1 MKKFLLF
8 VIALVSI
15 NVADAQFSR
24 YIIKFKNK
32 ATNPFSIASPSAYLS
47 TRAINKRTAYNI
59 AIDSIDLPITPRYI
73 DSVRLA
79 GSVAILNKSKWL
91 NQISIQTTDAAA
103 ITKITNLPFV
113 ESVSSIAARS
123 MSQVN
128 TLPKDKFE
136 LEKNITSLPTTE
148 RTTSTQNFFNYGTTF
163 NEIKLHNGQFL
174 HNIGLRGQGMLV
186 AVLDAGFFNYTSL
199 SSFDSMNVNNQ
210 VLQTWDFV
218 AGNAS
223 VVEDDSHG
231 MNCLSTIAGNIPGSF
246 VGNAPKANFVLYRTE
261 DPASEY
267 PIEEHNW
274 VSGLERADSTGVDIA
289 STSLGYT
296 TFDNATFDHTYS
308 QMNGRT
314 TIAAKGAVFA
324 NRKGMLLF
332 AAAGNDGNNSWKYI
346 STPADADSL
355 VTVGAVTT
363 SGTVGSFSSYGPS
376 ADGRV
381 KPEVAAVGVNAYVQN
396 ANNTIGTGNGTS
408 FACPKMAGLG
418 TCLWQGFPEFNN
430 IVVRDALIKSG
441 SQFATPNDRIGY
453 GIPDVKKAFVTLL
466 NRYAKITSA
475 SITNCRTS
483 INFIT
488 KDVNGMK
495 LEFER
500 MLPGQTA
507 YTKIAEM
514 QGTGLVL
521 SNKSYTYL
529 DTLTN
534 AQPGI
539 IKYRIKQIVDTAIA
553 SFTAT
558 TFDSVNVNL
567 SSACVTT
574 AINPVTSANEKIS
587 ILPNPANAQFTLRIE
602 TDYAVKNLVIR
613 ITDIKGSVVAQFNKS
628 KTIGTANFQLPIANL
643 SRGKYVVSVY
653 NDKKLIE
660 NKALLKM

>member
-261 DPASEY
+261 DPATEY

-539 IKYRIKQIVDTAIA
+539 IKYRIKQIVDTATA

>member
-1 MKKFLLF
+1 MKKILLF

-59 AIDSIDLPITPRYI
+59 AIDSTDLPITPRYI

-91 NQISIQTTDAAA
+91 NQISIQTTDATA

-128 TLPKDKFE
+128 ILPKDKFE
-136 LEKNITSLPTTE
+136 LEKNITSLPTTQ
-148 RTTSTQNFFNYGTTF
+148 RTTSTQNFFNYGTTL

-231 MNCLSTIAGNIPGSF
+231 MSCLSTIAGNIPGSF

-261 DPASEY
+261 DGGTEY

-274 VSGLERADSTGVDIA
+274 VSGLERADSIGVDIA

-363 SGTVGSFSSYGPS
+363 SGTVGNFSSYGPS

-453 GIPDVKKAFVTLL
+453 GVPDVKKAFVTLL

-507 YTKIAEM
+507 YTKIAER

-534 AQPGI
+534 AQPGV
-539 IKYRIKQIVDTAIA
+539 IKYRIKQIVDTATA

-574 AINPVTSANEKIS
+574 AINPVTGANGKIS

-602 TDYAVKNLVIR
+602 TDYSVKNLVIR

-628 KTIGTANFQLPIANL
+628 KIIGTANFQLPIANL

>member
-59 AIDSIDLPITPRYI
+59 AIDSTDLPITPRYI

-79 GSVAILNKSKWL
+79 GSVAILNRSKWL

-507 YTKIAEM
+507 YTKIAER

-539 IKYRIKQIVDTAIA
+539 IKYRIKQIVDTATA

>member
-59 AIDSIDLPITPRYI
+59 AIDSTDLPITPRYI

-79 GSVAILNKSKWL
+79 GSVAILNRSKWL

-507 YTKIAEM
+507 YTKIAER

-539 IKYRIKQIVDTAIA
+539 IKYRIKQIVDTATA

-643 SRGKYVVSVY
+643 SKGKYVVSVY

>member
-1 MKKFLLF
+1 MKKIILF

-59 AIDSIDLPITPRYI
+59 AIDSTDLPITPRYI

-91 NQISIQTTDAAA
+91 NQISIQTTDATA

-128 TLPKDKFE
+128 ILPKDKFE
-136 LEKNITSLPTTE
+136 LEKNITSLPTTQ
-148 RTTSTQNFFNYGTTF
+148 RTTSTQNFFNYGTTL

-231 MNCLSTIAGNIPGSF
+231 MSCLSTIAGNIPGSF

-261 DPASEY
+261 DGGTEY

-274 VSGLERADSTGVDIA
+274 VSGLERADSIGVDIA

-363 SGTVGSFSSYGPS
+363 SGTVGNFSSYGPS

-453 GIPDVKKAFVTLL
+453 GVPDVKKAFVTLL

-507 YTKIAEM
+507 YTKIAER

-534 AQPGI
+534 AQPGV
-539 IKYRIKQIVDTAIA
+539 IKYRIKQIVDTATA

-574 AINPVTSANEKIS
+574 AINPVTGANGKIS

-602 TDYAVKNLVIR
+602 TDYSVKNLVIR

-628 KTIGTANFQLPIANL
+628 KIIGTANFQLPIANL

>member
-59 AIDSIDLPITPRYI
+59 AIDSTDLPITPRYI

-79 GSVAILNKSKWL
+79 GSVAILNRSKWL

-346 STPADADSL
+346 STPADTDSL

-507 YTKIAEM
+507 YTKIAER

-539 IKYRIKQIVDTAIA
+539 IKYRIKQIVDTATA